1 MEALQ
6 TKKHTNQQLTIKG
19 VIPWDL
25 LYEESKKEIKVK
37 KAAKMVK
44 RENLIYETNKYAYN
58 FHQFE
63 TTKSFDKIFL
73 QIKD

>member
-1 MEALQ
+1 MVPQ
-6 TKKHTNQQLTIKG
+6 
-19 VIPWDL
+19 DL
-25 LYEESKKEIKVK
+25 LNKESKKGIEEK
-37 KAAKMVK
+37 KAEKMVK

-73 QIKD
+73 QIKDYAMLLKVKLIY

>member
-1 MEALQ
+1 
-6 TKKHTNQQLTIKG
+6 
-19 VIPWDL
+19 
-25 LYEESKKEIKVK
+25 
-37 KAAKMVK
+37 MVK

-73 QIKD
+73 QIKDYAMLLKVKLIY